1 MSDPNRPDEQTEPEQ
16 TEAGEQSDL
25 TPDAGSA
32 DSASGSTPSDGTDP
46 ANTDP
51 SNTDPAGSA
60 SETPQPRGGSRLFP
74 QLPDDPRLIEAQE
87 RERAAAAQAAD
98 GATPDEPYVDPATV
112 TSVMDSNELRASIE
126 DGAAAPATP
135 DSAGPASS
143 ASTPDLAGPAP
154 ANADSDAAPSITGTS
169 PTLSNENWENWT
181 DLDAPAQWRE
191 GSQDFQTPV
200 SDDAADSRSVHQT
213 PELDQDQHPGRNVLV
228 AIAVGIILGAVF
240 FGALSA
246 GRAVVVVLVALLL
259 VIGIAEFFG
268 VARTVGYRPATLLGL
283 AGVAG
288 LTGAVYW
295 RGLEAYP
302 LLAALIVVTGFL
314 WFLFGVEREH
324 PTANFAVTTMGIA
337 WIGGLGSFAALILR
351 EPHGDAVL
359 IAAVTGTVAYD
370 VLGYVIGTT
379 TGQTRLAYRVSP
391 HKTVEGLIGG
401 VALSAVITSLVL
413 YRFPGIFPF
422 TENLFNAVWLAVL
435 ISLAAP
441 LGDLGQSL
449 IKRDMQVKDMGTV
462 LPGHGGVLDRFD
474 ALLFV
479 LPAAYYMSN
488 YLLG

>member
-1 MSDPNRPDEQTEPEQ
+1 MSDPNRPDEQAGQPEQ
-16 TEAGEQSDL
+16 AQPEQQ
-25 TPDAGSA
+25 TDANA
-32 DSASGSTPSDGTDP
+32 
-46 ANTDP
+46 DP
-51 SNTDPAGSA
+51 SSA
-60 SETPQPRGGSRLFP
+60 SETPPPRGGSRLFP

-87 RERAAAAQAAD
+87 RERAAAAQSAANVD
-98 GATPDEPYVDPATV
+98 PDEPYVDPATV
-112 TSVMDSNELRASIE
+112 TSVMDSNELQASLE
-126 DGAAAPATP
+126 NGAPASTTP
-135 DSAGPASS
+135 AD
-143 ASTPDLAGPAP
+143 PAP
-154 ANADSDAAPSITGTS
+154 TDPVPDITGTS
-169 PTLSNENWENWT
+169 PTLSDENWETWT
-181 DLDAPAQWRE
+181 DLEAPAQWRE

-200 SDDAADSRSVHQT
+200 SDDVADSRSVHQT
-213 PELDQDQHPGRNVLV
+213 PELDQDEHPGRNVMAAV
-228 AIAVGIILGAVF
+228 AVGLILGAVF

-259 VIGIAEFFG
+259 VIGVAEFFG
-268 VARTVGYRPATLLGL
+268 VARSVGYRPATFLGL

-288 LTGAVYW
+288 LVGAVYW

-302 LLAALIVVTGFL
+302 LVGALIVVAGFL
-314 WFLFGVEREH
+314 WFLFGVEYEH
-324 PTANFAVTTMGIA
+324 PTANFAATAMGIA

-370 VLGYVIGTT
+370 VLGYVIGST

-422 TENLFNAVWLAVL
+422 TDNLFDAVWLAVA
-435 ISLAAP
+435 IAIAAP
-441 LGDLGQSL
+441 LGDLSQSL

-479 LPAAYYMSN
+479 LPAVYYVSD